1 MGLGIDRPKVLGATH
16 FHEIFENGFLQP
28 RASLTYGYME
38 VCLDQEA
45 EHLEDQVTY
54 LYKYE
59 LQCYVNPLL
68 IMQIAFEP
76 AVVTQVM
83 VAGEDLPSLLD
94 SRANRD
100 SSCAAL
106 NGIDATIVDRANH
119 LMEMSIKGEDLVSA
133 CAEFSEKEEDDLRDA
148 VNDFDCIGIKIQ
160 Y

>member
-1 MGLGIDRPKVLGATH
+1 
-16 FHEIFENGFLQP
+16 
-28 RASLTYGYME
+28 ME

-45 EHLEDQVTY
+45 EDLEDQITY

-59 LQCYVNPLL
+59 LQCVVNALL
-68 IMQIAFEP
+68 TVQIALEP

-83 VAGEDLPSLLD
+83 AAGEDLTNPLS

-106 NGIDATIVDRANH
+106 NGIDATVVDRANH
-119 LMEMSIKGEDLVSA
+119 LFEMSAKGEDLVSA
-133 CAEFSEKEEDDLRDA
+133 CSKFSEKEEDDLKDA
-148 VNDFDCIGIKIQ
+148 VNDSDCIGIDVK

>member
-1 MGLGIDRPKVLGATH
+1 MCGVLEHFLGLRIDRPKVLGATH

-28 RASLTYGYME
+28 RASLDYGYME

-45 EHLEDQVTY
+45 EDLEDQVTY

-59 LQCYVNPLL
+59 LECGVNALL
-68 IMQIAFEP
+68 TMQIAFGL

-83 VAGEDLPSLLD
+83 VAGEDSPILLD
-94 SRANRD
+94 SCANRD

-119 LMEMSIKGEDLVSA
+119 LMEMSAKGEDLVSA
-133 CAEFSEKEEDDLRDA
+133 CSKFSEKEEDDLRDA
-148 VNDFDCIGIKIQ
+148 VN
-160 Y
+160 